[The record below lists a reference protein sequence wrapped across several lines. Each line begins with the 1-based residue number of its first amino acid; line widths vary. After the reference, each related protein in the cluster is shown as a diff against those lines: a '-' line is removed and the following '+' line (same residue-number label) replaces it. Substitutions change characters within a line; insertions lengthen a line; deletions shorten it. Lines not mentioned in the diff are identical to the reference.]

1 MVERIE
7 CIMWI
12 RRLNY
17 KDPLWIARNAIEF
30 GLKGETFIRED
41 GCAHVTAEGEDTR
54 LSLYADRLS
63 RGRLFTKIDNFAVT
77 WHEATGEFTDF
88 SIKDTSR

>member
-17 KDPLWIARNAIEF
+17 KDLLWIARNAIDF
-30 GLKGETFIRED
+30 GLRGETFIRED
-41 GCAHVTAEGEDTR
+41 GCAQIMAEGEDVK
-54 LSLYADRLS
+54 LSAFSDLMS

-88 SIKDTSR
+88 SIKDTSK